1 MARHEIEILHIDD
14 DHGPLVEAVAVLAT
28 KAEGWMNVEP
38 AVDDEDRVEPPG
50 MFTWFTARGPKVPVG
65 TFVPGSGRDPASV
78 GLSHGAGRDAVEHLV
93 AAGVAPPTDW
103 TARQNHPKRGFVWEV
118 HPDRIDAGAVVRLLL
133 EGTVVLATV
142 PTAGGWVATVHRPR

>member
-1 MARHEIEILHIDD
+1 
-14 DHGPLVEAVAVLAT
+14 
-28 KAEGWMNVEP
+28 
-38 AVDDEDRVEPPG
+38 
-50 MFTWFTARGPKVPVG
+50 
-65 TFVPGSGRDPASV
+65 V

-118 HPDRIDAGAVVRLLL
+118 HPDRIDAEAVVRLLL